1 MAQAGYCSECSA
13 NVWVGPDGSCSNGHP
28 ASSVS
33 NVYSTP
39 EAPEAVPAP
48 AAAPRKSN
56 TLWIILAV
64 VGVLLLCGL
73 GSCVAAGALLFN
85 ARSTSQDVFRGAS
98 SNAQEK
104 SCFANQRTVAGAF
117 ATYGDRGYD
126 GRDPRRL
133 GQLGHPDVAARP
145 FRTQERTG
153 VPLRRHLLG
162 LAGGRR
168 TRDRLQCPWKR
179 RRPVDAVAA
188 PAKEN
193 ARRPVLVDGPSA
205 RPAMRRTC
213 YGRSILT
220 DSITSSRA
228 IECTTSMPSVT
239 WPNTVYW
246 LLRKLCS
253 PRQM

>member
-13 NVWVGPDGSCSNGHP
+13 NVWVGPDGSCANGHP

-85 ARSTSQDVFRGAS
+85 ARSTSQNVFMDAS

-117 ATYGDRGYD
+117 ATY
-126 GRDPRRL
+126 
-133 GQLGHPDVAARP
+133 
-145 FRTQERTG
+145 E
-153 VPLRRHLLG
+153 
-162 LAGGRR
+162 
-168 TRDRLQCPWKR
+168 
-179 RRPVDAVAA
+179 
-188 PAKEN
+188 
-193 ARRPVLVDGPSA
+193 
-205 RPAMRRTC
+205 
-213 YGRSILT
+213 
-220 DSITSSRA
+220 A
-228 IECTTSMPSVT
+228 IEGTTAETPEDWDSWDTLMSLLVPSVLKSEPECPSGGT
-239 WPNTVYW
+239 YSVWPEDGA
-246 LLRKLCS
+246 LGIDCS
-253 PRQM
+253 VHGSVAGLSTP